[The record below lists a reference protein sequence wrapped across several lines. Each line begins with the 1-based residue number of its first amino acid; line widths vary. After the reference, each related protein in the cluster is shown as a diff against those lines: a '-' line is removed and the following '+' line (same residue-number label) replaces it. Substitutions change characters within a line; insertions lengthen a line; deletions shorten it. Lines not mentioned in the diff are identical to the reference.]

1 MTDPTLSTRPF
12 PADVTCTGVRWGG
25 PPRADGEPSHR
36 ATLDLGWPSLT
47 ASKGRLHVSMLNPSG
62 ASHLASDAT
71 ITRVVGFARA
81 GGYSGVR
88 ITNRFGFRATKP
100 SDMAAAIRRGEDVGE
115 DQDWEEVLAEGSDLV
130 VGWGRP
136 SSALLRRRIQNSTGE
151 LVLRWRRHGMRL
163 LALDLL
169 DGWPRHPLMLPS
181 ASALREVEWSAAE
194 AGFVWR

>member
-1 MTDPTLSTRPF
+1 
-12 PADVTCTGVRWGG
+12 
-25 PPRADGEPSHR
+25 
-36 ATLDLGWPSLT
+36 
-47 ASKGRLHVSMLNPSG
+47 MLNPSG

-81 GGYSGVR
+81 AGYCKVR
-88 ITNRFGFRATKP
+88 ITNRFRFRATKP
-100 SDMAAAIRRGEDVGE
+100 SEMAAAIRRGEAVGE
-115 DQDWEEVLAEGSDLV
+115 DQDWEEMLATGSDLL

-136 SSALLRRRIQNSTGE
+136 TSALLRRRLQNSSGE
-151 LVLRWRRHGMRL
+151 LVARWRRHGMRL

-181 ASALREVEWSAAE
+181 ASVLREVEWSAAE